1 MKTPL
6 RSSFVLWLLAMT
18 LSATAA
24 APAASAPAAAA
35 AAAASASASAPTTV
49 PKVAPRP
56 PVRGEKHPATPE
68 EKRDSATE
76 PSELSPPSRVMPK
89 LELPLTPSGTGKAT
103 YVAPG
108 KAGSSGGVDDSAA
121 RCNAMADAAARK
133 ECLDKLR

>member
-1 MKTPL
+1 MKTLL

-76 PSELSPPSRVMPK
+76 PSALSPPSRVMPK

>member
-24 APAASAPAAAA
+24 APAASAPAASAPGAA
-35 AAAASASASAPTTV
+35 ASAPTTV

-89 LELPLTPSGTGKAT
+89 LELPLTLSGTGKAT

>member
-1 MKTPL
+1 MKTLL
-6 RSSFVLWLLAMT
+6 RSSFVLWLLAAA

-35 AAAASASASAPTTV
+35 SASASASAPTSV
-49 PKVAPRP
+49 PQVAPRP
-56 PVRGEKHPATPE
+56 PVKGEKHPATPE
-68 EKRDSATE
+68 EKRDSAAD

-89 LELPLTPSGTGKAT
+89 LELPLTPSGAGKAT